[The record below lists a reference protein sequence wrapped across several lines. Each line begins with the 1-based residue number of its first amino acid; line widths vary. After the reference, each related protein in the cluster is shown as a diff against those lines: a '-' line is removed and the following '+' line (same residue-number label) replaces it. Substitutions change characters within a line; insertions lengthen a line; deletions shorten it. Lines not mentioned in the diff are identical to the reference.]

1 MNKYIKLIFG
11 ISMSIAG
18 LYYAFSGVD
27 FNKLW
32 NIIKQ
37 IDFFYG
43 FISLFIILF
52 SNVVRALR
60 WQILVDPLEGVSF
73 KPAFSAIMIGYFGN
87 SVLPFRMGE
96 FLRAYVLAEKTSLN
110 APTAFG
116 TIVTERILD
125 FVGLSLIIILTIVV
139 YPINWISQSIIIG
152 VVVLSLSAFILIFY
166 YNEIE
171 KLFSFDIEKIKF
183 FQRNMVLKIITVFTK
198 LISGAVT
205 IRSTNK
211 VMLILLYTVLI
222 WMMYCFSTYFALM
235 STGISIKW
243 YEVCVLIISTT
254 FAISVPAAPAY
265 IGTYH
270 ASVVYILTTFFI
282 VSQVDAQASAILI
295 HAVGTIPFIII
306 GAWYFINSSVSI
318 KEIKQRKIINN

>member
-1 MNKYIKLIFG
+1 
-11 ISMSIAG
+11 MSIAG
-18 LYYAFSGVD
+18 LYYAFSGID
-27 FNKLW
+27 FTKLW

-37 IDFFYG
+37 TDLFYG
-43 FISLFIILF
+43 FVALFIILF
-52 SNVVRALR
+52 SSVVRALR
-60 WQILVDPLEGVSF
+60 WQILVNPIEGISF

-110 APTAFG
+110 TPTAFG

-152 VVVLSLSAFILIFY
+152 VIVLSLSAFILIFY
-166 YNEIE
+166 FNEIE

-318 KEIKQRKIINN
+318 KEINQRKIINN

>member
-1 MNKYIKLIFG
+1 
-11 ISMSIAG
+11 MSVAG
-18 LYYAFSGVD
+18 LYYAFSGID
-27 FNKLW
+27 FTKLW

-37 IDFFYG
+37 ADLFYG
-43 FISLFIILF
+43 FIALFIILF

-60 WQILVDPLEGVSF
+60 WQILVNPIEVVSF

-110 APTAFG
+110 VPTAFG

-125 FVGLSLIIILTIVV
+125 FVGLSLLIILTIVV
-139 YPINWISQSIIIG
+139 YPIEWISQSIIIG
-152 VVVLSLSAFILIFY
+152 VVVLSLSTFILIFY
-166 YNEIE
+166 FNEIE
-171 KLFSFDIEKIKF
+171 KLFSFDIERIKF
-183 FQRNMVLKIITVFTK
+183 FKKKMVLKIITIFTK
-198 LISGAVT
+198 LIRGAVT

-235 STGISIKW
+235 STGVSIKW
-243 YEVCVLIISTT
+243 YEVCVLMISTT
-254 FAISVPAAPAY
+254 FAISIPAAPAY

-270 ASVVYILTTFFI
+270 ATVVYMLTTFFI
-282 VSQVDAQASAILI
+282 VNQVDAQASAILI

>member
-1 MNKYIKLIFG
+1 
-11 ISMSIAG
+11 MSIAG

-27 FNKLW
+27 FTKLW

-37 IDFFYG
+37 IDLFYG

-60 WQILVDPLEGVSF
+60 WQILVDPLGGVPF

-166 YNEIE
+166 FNEIE

-318 KEIKQRKIINN
+318 KEINKRKIINN